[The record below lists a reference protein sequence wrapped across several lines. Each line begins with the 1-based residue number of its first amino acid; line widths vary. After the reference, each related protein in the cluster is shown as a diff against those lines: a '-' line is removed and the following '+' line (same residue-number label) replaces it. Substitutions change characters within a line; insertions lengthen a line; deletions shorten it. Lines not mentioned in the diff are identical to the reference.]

1 MKQDKYCEI
10 CRRKVA
16 KLYSITLNKY
26 VTNDYL
32 VCSECIDAIQNYI
45 NRRLVR

>member
-1 MKQDKYCEI
+1 MKQDKYCKI

-16 KLYSITLNKY
+16 KLYRITLDKCI
-26 VTNDYL
+26 TNDYL